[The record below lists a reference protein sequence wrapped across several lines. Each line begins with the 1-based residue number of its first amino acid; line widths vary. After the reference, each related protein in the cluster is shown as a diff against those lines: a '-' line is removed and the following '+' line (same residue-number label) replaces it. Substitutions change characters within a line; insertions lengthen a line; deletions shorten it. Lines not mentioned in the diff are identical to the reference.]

1 MTLNV
6 LLSAAALALTSATA
20 FAEESQDFRI
30 EPLYE
35 VRLGTI
41 GVFGPDYPGAEESSF
56 NWLPF
61 PYVVYRGDMF
71 SLGDDGAEFTPVATR
86 RYKIGIS
93 GGGAFAADSDS
104 NAAREGM
111 PDLEF
116 LFELGPELEINGP
129 IFANGLGTVDMF
141 LQGRAVFETDWSSVE
156 YVGWLIEPELK
167 VVRRGLRDGRLKL
180 DATLSAQYGDEG
192 LNDYFYQVDP
202 EFARAGRPA
211 YNAESGYLGTELRA
225 GFSYDLTSR
234 VNVFGRAGLEMRYG
248 AVNRDSPLFERPLAG
263 TVGLGMSVA
272 LYKSEREVRLG
283 R

>member
-1 MTLNV
+1 MTPKALIAAT
-6 LLSAAALALTSATA
+6 LSLSASAVAA
-20 FAEESQDFRI
+20 QDVSNFRI

-41 GVFGPDYPGAEESSF
+41 GVYGPDFPGAEESSF

-71 SLGDDGAEFTPVATR
+71 SLGDEGAEFIPVATP
-86 RYKIGIS
+86 RYELGIS

-111 PDLEF
+111 PDLDF
-116 LFELGPELEINGP
+116 LFELGPEIEINGP
-129 IFANGLGTVDMF
+129 TFADGLGTVKLF
-141 LQGRAVFETDWSSVE
+141 LQGRAVFATDWTSVD
-156 YVGWLIEPELK
+156 YVGWIIEPELK
-167 VVRRGLRDGRLKL
+167 VERRGLRNGRLKL
-180 DATLSAQYGDEG
+180 DATLAPQYGDQG

-211 YNAESGYLGTELRA
+211 YDAERGYMGTEVRA
-225 GFSYDLTSR
+225 GFSYDLTNR
-234 VNVFGRAGLEMRYG
+234 VNVFGRAGLEVRYG

-263 TVGLGMSVA
+263 SVGLGLSVA
-272 LYKSEREVRLG
+272 LYKSEREVRV
-283 R
+283 RP